1 MPTLNEDI
9 YIKTPRG
16 HPMHNKELF
25 LKTQQTLYGLKQAGR
40 EWKWDTEQHTQ
51 KDGASED

>member
-25 LKTQQTLYGLKQAGR
+25 LKTQQSPIWIKAGR
-40 EWKWDTEQHTQ
+40 PRMEMGH
-51 KDGASED
+51 